1 MPFKY
6 AKCYSRNYQWWVCG
20 HKHSGENH
28 LKQIPVAL
36 DSADSAVSHNYSF
49 HYCVQSC
56 LTDQAEQLVL
66 LDRAERRTHA
76 IVHVSSPRWEGDVNC
91 CWQYS
96 DVVEQGLSVVEGK
109 SASIFVN
116 EQFV

>member
-1 MPFKY
+1 MQS
-6 AKCYSRNYQWWVCG
+6 ATVAIIN
-20 HKHSGENH
+20 GEFVDTSTLVKTI
-28 LKQIPVAL
+28 LKQIPVPL

-66 LDRAERRTHA
+66 LARAERRTHA

-96 DVVEQGLSVVEGK
+96 DLVEQGLSVVEGK
-109 SASIFVN
+109 SVSIFVN